1 MKTRLKLAQ
10 VMFVRLIYHLVHSDN
25 LSTNAW
31 ISPKEMYLIVDH
43 EGMQRQGERFE
54 VNQTSHYNRIPTI
67 EQFRFL
73 SYSC

>member
-31 ISPKEMYLIVDH
+31 NSPKEMYLIVDH
-43 EGMQRQGERFE
+43 EGMQRRGERFE
-54 VNQTSHYNRIPTI
+54 VNQNVA
-67 EQFRFL
+67 L
-73 SYSC
+73 